1 MKSDVFYGLQ
11 RVLIVIFWA
20 GYADIEQQRAAT
32 TQHESDPTF
41 ATAFARIYCAWFETN
56 GIAGAHAD
64 LSGLSF
70 WGADLRKSLLRE
82 ADLGLQPD
90 HAQLDGAVLCGLVYP
105 VLLCGAPTCV
115 KPISEIPIFTGPSLI
130 TRTWEAQT
138 CAARISLT
146 PRSGERILRAQ
157 I

>member
-1 MKSDVFYGLQ
+1 MRAACRAGRDEERCVLRVQQCLTLQ
-11 RVLIVIFWA
+11 RILIVFFWA

-32 TQHESDPTF
+32 MQHESDPD
-41 ATAFARIYCAWFETN
+41 ADSLRNCGRAR
-56 GIAGAHAD
+56 G
-64 LSGLSF
+64 SRLSF

-105 VLLCGAPTCV
+105 ALLCGAPTCV
-115 KPISEIPIFTGPSLI
+115 KPISEIPIFKGPSLI

-138 CAARISLT
+138 SRRGS
-146 PRSGERILRAQ
+146 R
-157 I
+157 